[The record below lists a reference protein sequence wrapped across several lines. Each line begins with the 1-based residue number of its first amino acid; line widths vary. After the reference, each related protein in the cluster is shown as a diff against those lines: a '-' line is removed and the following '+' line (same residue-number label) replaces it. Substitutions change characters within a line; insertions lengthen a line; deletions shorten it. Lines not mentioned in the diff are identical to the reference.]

1 MHRSSR
7 ARAKQEEMKNGK
19 GWLMTRVWTKGMDD
33 VTELLSHYRSM
44 DKKLQQLAD
53 VLDIDA
59 LAMKAIVLD
68 LAGKREN

>member
-1 MHRSSR
+1 M
-7 ARAKQEEMKNGK
+7 KQ
-19 GWLMTRVWTKGMDD
+19 TRLPIFEWM
-33 VTELLSHYRSM
+33 
-44 DKKLQQLAD
+44 AD